1 MMMKKIITIITAAF
15 MAISASAQSE
25 AGSLTW
31 KPNVGMTYTT
41 ATGFLGKYSD
51 GAVGVTAGVEAM
63 YMLKE
68 KFGVALGLNY
78 TGYNVSD
85 KFSGESDGS
94 ICSNYYFNIPITA
107 NYYIAPGLALKA
119 GVALNILST
128 ANIQS
133 SFVYNNLEYYY
144 FENPSDAANY
154 VSSLKVGPAKDYYK
168 STFFSIPL
176 GASYEYKNVVFDAR
190 YNLGLGKACDWCD
203 GTFNSFSFTVG
214 YKF

>member
-1 MMMKKIITIITAAF
+1 MMMKKIITLTAAAL

-31 KPNVGMTYTT
+31 KPNVGITYTT

-63 YMLKE
+63 YMFKE
-68 KFGVALGLNY
+68 KFGAALGLNY

-85 KFSGESDGS
+85 KYGDSDGS

-107 NYYIAPGLALKA
+107 SYYVAPGLALKA

-133 SFVYNNLEYYY
+133 SFIYNNLEYYY
-144 FENPSDAANY
+144 YASPSDLANY
-154 VSSLKVGPAKDYYK
+154 VSSLKVNPAKDYYK

-190 YNLGLGKACDWCD
+190 YNLGLGKVCDWCD

>member
-1 MMMKKIITIITAAF
+1 MMMKKIIALTAAALL
-15 MAISASAQSE
+15 AISASAQSE

-31 KPNVGMTYTT
+31 KPTVGITYTT

-68 KFGVALGLNY
+68 KFGAALGLNY

-85 KFSGESDGS
+85 KYGDSDGS

-107 NYYIAPGLALKA
+107 SYYVAPGLALKA

-133 SFVYNNLEYYY
+133 SFIYNNLEYYY
-144 FENPSDAANY
+144 YASPSDLANY
-154 VSSLKVGPAKDYYK
+154 VSSLKVNPAKDYYK